1 MDNKLHIFFQQKF
14 NCDGQITFWDAYDCQ
29 PIRVLDGSLSSEMYC
44 LDVSPD
50 GNGYVSGG
58 VDREVKLWNYD
69 EGHCYFIG
77 LGHSSPITRV
87 SFLIHQDD
95 YYYYYYYGFTLGC
108 EAKETLTLSN
118 PID

>member
-1 MDNKLHIFFQQKF
+1 M
-14 NCDGQITFWDAYDCQ
+14 
-29 PIRVLDGSLSSEMYC
+29 VDGSLSSEMYC

-50 GNGYVSGG
+50 GNAYVSGG
-58 VDREVKLWNYD
+58 VDREVKLWHYN

-95 YYYYYYYGFTLGC
+95 YYYYYYCGFTLGC
-108 EAKETLTLSN
+108 RVKETPELSIH
-118 PID
+118 IDREQVLDSGSLD